1 MKNNISIYFLIIFT
15 YKKHANIKVNLAV
28 INGSLEVIIRC
39 PFRVSG
45 ELFNVPHQTLLL
57 FAALQSWKHYG
68 TLDKKNKYCVFD
80 GFLHITSLHKSVIH
94 NQLL

>member
-1 MKNNISIYFLIIFT
+1 M
-15 YKKHANIKVNLAV
+15 ANIKENLAA
-28 INGSLEVIIRC
+28 INGALKVIICC

-45 ELFNVPHQTLLL
+45 ELFNMPHQTLLL

-68 TLDKKNKYCVFD
+68 TLDKENKYCVLD
-80 GFLHITSLHKSVIH
+80 GFLHITSLHKSMAH